1 MKTIHTIFLLILF
14 AAGLLL
20 GVQIPNFVDQYE
32 KRIDA
37 HYLEVN
43 ENFKGFQEIANRFFN
58 GSIEALIRKHETSG
72 EPVFEAEAEP
82 LRKIFER
89 KIRFEREHL
98 AMQASLF
105 GQVKHVVIEGDQ
117 EIIDETYRNYSPN
130 LPLESSAIIWGVS
143 VALVMTILFEL
154 LIILFKY
161 IFRIGRRT
169 QQPASLS

>member
-1 MKTIHTIFLLILF
+1 MKTLHYTLLLILF
-14 AAGLLL
+14 AAGFLL

-43 ENFKGFQEIANRFFN
+43 ENFKGFQEIANKFFN
-58 GSIEALIRKHETSG
+58 GSIEALIKKHETSG

-89 KIRFEREHL
+89 KIRFEREHMAL
-98 AMQASLF
+98 QTSLF
-105 GQVKHVVIEGDQ
+105 GQVKHVALEGDR
-117 EIIDETYRNYSPN
+117 EIIEETYRNYSPN
-130 LPLESSAIIWGVS
+130 LPLDTNAIIWGAS
-143 VALVMTILFEL
+143 IALAVTVLFEL

-161 IFRIGRRT
+161 IFKIGRRT
-169 QQPASLS
+169 KQPA